1 MMISALLEF
10 PFWRPLCTAVLLGLF
25 LPVFGRHL
33 VLGRCALLG
42 LAIPQLTMTGIVA
55 AFTAAALHWF
65 PWNTIRDESTLA
77 LIGGLSTGVPA
88 LLIAGGLVVSRGK
101 TEPWLI
107 FGYLASI
114 TSTNLLLAA
123 GPVGETYLKDLLQ
136 GRLLLVS
143 PLTLLVLVLTLGIGG
158 AISIVLR
165 LRLLLVLTDPEFA
178 GVAGVNVRRWKQA
191 ALLLDGTATGVAVAV
206 AGPNVTF
213 ALLVLPA
220 LAAAPFAKSLSA
232 HLLFSCTLGALG
244 AAAGFLASV
253 WTDLPSGDCVT
264 GLLCLSFAGVTVGTA
279 LFRGRRMR
287 TPAV

>member
-1 MMISALLEF
+1 MTAALLEF
-10 PFWRPLCTAVLLGLF
+10 PFWRPLCAAVFLGLF

-42 LAIPQLTMTGIVA
+42 LAVPQLTMTGIVA

-65 PWNTIRDESTLA
+65 PWHTIRDESTLA
-77 LIGGLSTGVPA
+77 LVGGLSAGVPA

-136 GRLLLVS
+136 GRLLFVS
-143 PLTLLVLVLTLGIGG
+143 PLTLLVLVLALGIGVVV
-158 AISIVLR
+158 SIALR
-165 LRLLLVLTDPEFA
+165 KRLLLVLADPEYA
-178 GVAGVNVRRWKQA
+178 AVAGVNVRRWKQA

-213 ALLVLPA
+213 ALLVLPV
-220 LAAAPFAKSLSA
+220 LAAAPFARSLSA
-232 HLLFSCTLGALG
+232 HLRFSCALGGFG

-253 WTDLPSGDCVT
+253 WMDLPSGDCVT
-264 GLLCLSFAGVTVGTA
+264 GLLCLLFGGVTAGNSV
-279 LFRGRRMR
+279 FKGRRPR
-287 TPAV
+287 LSAV